1 MENENTPFP
10 LRPLTP
16 FQELT
21 ALQRKVGYTEGEINV
36 VALLGLFGEAGEVL
50 EGCSLETDAPPNYTL
65 GYHPAELKHNAV
77 EMAKHV
83 DTLKKL
89 IRKREFPYKVL
100 ATRHMDITKFHHEL
114 CDALYYLN
122 ALAINCGLTLDD
134 LARLSVEKVKR
145 KSQTDISHGTVN
157 KETLQ

>member
-1 MENENTPFP
+1 MEKESDNLTQQKP
-10 LRPLTP
+10 PLTP

-50 EGCSLETDAPPNYTL
+50 EGCALLDDAPLNSTH
-65 GYHPAELKHNAV
+65 GRTASDLKHAGVNI
-77 EMAKHV
+77 AKDI

-89 IRKREFPYKVL
+89 IRKQEYPFKVT
-100 ATRHMDITKFHHEL
+100 AFRHMHDDKFDHEL
-114 CDALYYLN
+114 CDVLYYLN
-122 ALAINCGLTLDD
+122 ALAINRGLTLED
-134 LARLSVEKVKR
+134 LARLSVEKVKQ

-157 KETLQ
+157 I